1 VCLPA
6 LSGIRR
12 TRTVDSIVRSIQSKL
27 TLRSAGF
34 TGEMDEKKGE
44 NEGVPGLSHSN
55 LDKGSPAKG
64 GFEYLGV
71 LPDLESQPPKG
82 S

>member
-1 VCLPA
+1 
-6 LSGIRR
+6 
-12 TRTVDSIVRSIQSKL
+12 
-27 TLRSAGF
+27 
-34 TGEMDEKKGE
+34 MDEKKGE

-82 S
+82 SW